1 MSTLIIGTPR
11 KVSLTGPA
19 GPCNNCNQGKL
30 ARVPKEIASLMA
42 ARASGTSPSIISL
55 GFREGGGF
63 RLWGYVCWFWRFS
76 VSRCQGSVEGAQGVL
91 LGERERESP

>member
-19 GPCNNCNQGKL
+19 GPCNNRNQGKL

-42 ARASGTSPSIISL
+42 ARASGTSSSIISL
-55 GFREGGGF
+55 GFRGGGLGCGVMCVGF
-63 RLWGYVCWFWRFS
+63 GGSAFQDVRVVWRGHKESCW
-76 VSRCQGSVEGAQGVL
+76 A
-91 LGERERESP
+91 RERESP